1 MDDANNHTATFSAAD
16 IEKYHKGMLS
26 PKEMHAMEKAALDDP
41 FLADALEGYS
51 VPGVNVATDMA
62 ELKKRLAQKTEEE
75 PAKVIPIAG
84 SGRSFR
90 WLRAAVLII
99 GIAGAGLLTYQLAF
113 NNKSEDRIAK
123 SPDLEKI
130 QPPTQQQPPVTTGET
145 NTNINGTAPDSSGGN
160 NTTAT
165 VNNFTA
171 PDKALNGN
179 GDVVFDKTN
188 RLTEPR
194 QLTLPPAGGL
204 SPGENK
210 PITTFN
216 YTTRSRADS
225 PYATY
230 KLADGYATTTSPAKK
245 EGAILRN
252 YRDSISIPGIA
263 RTSPITQDKNFFET
277 DSKSIPTSDDFAK
290 QKAATAQGRKKTVE
304 EVMAERSVT
313 YNSTRRP
320 AGNSDTRSNS
330 NNGITFK
337 ADKDNNAY
345 YKLNN
350 FRGQVLDN
358 NNNPLPFANVTNV
371 QDGIGTYADSKGYF
385 NLTSTADSQLNV
397 NVRVLGYNNLN
408 YQLKSTTGLL
418 NRVQMQEDR
427 SLSAQVIE
435 KNKKANEDRKARN
448 TMKLAGEPEPEDGWD
463 NYYSYLDNNTNAP
476 GEALRA
482 KENATGL
489 SVDVSFE
496 VNKYGEPVDIKV
508 ERSLCPQCNAEAIR
522 LIQQGPKWKRKA
534 KKGRTTVTISF

>member
-1 MDDANNHTATFSAAD
+1 MDDANNHTATFTAAD

-51 VPGVNVATDMA
+51 VPEVNVAMDIA
-62 ELKKRLAQKTEEE
+62 ELKKRLAQKTEE
-75 PAKVIPIAG
+75 PAKVIPIASG
-84 SGRSFR
+84 GRSFR
-90 WLRAAVLII
+90 WLRAAVLIA

-113 NNKSEDRIAK
+113 NNKSEDSIAESRGYDK
-123 SPDLEKI
+123 SPA
-130 QPPTQQQPPVTTGET
+130 QQQPPATTGET
-145 NTNINGTAPDSSGGN
+145 NTKINATAPDSSSKNG
-160 NTTAT
+160 TTVT

-171 PDKALNGN
+171 PDQPVSNTN
-179 GDVVFDKTN
+179 GDVVSNNIDK
-188 RLTEPR
+188 LVQPR
-194 QLTLPPAGGL
+194 QLTLPPAG
-204 SPGENK
+204 SIAPSESK
-210 PITTFN
+210 PITTYN
-216 YTTRSRADS
+216 YTTSSRPDS

-230 KLADGYATTTSPAKK
+230 KKIPDAAPTKKGGNPGYYT
-245 EGAILRN
+245 
-252 YRDSISIPGIA
+252 DSISVPGIA
-263 RTSPITQDKNFFET
+263 RTSPITQDKNLFGT
-277 DSKSIPTSDDFAK
+277 DSKSMPISDDLAK
-290 QKAATAQGRKKTVE
+290 QKATATAQGRKKTAE
-304 EVMAERSVT
+304 EVMAERSVMF
-313 YNSTRRP
+313 NSSTRP
-320 AGNSDTRSNS
+320 TGNIDTRGST

-337 ADKDNNAY
+337 AEKDNNAY

-427 SLSAQVIE
+427 SLSAQVVE
-435 KNKKANEDRKARN
+435 KNKRANEDRKSRN

-476 GEALRA
+476 DEALRA